1 MEKKTLKNVLINSC
15 NIVMKDSLDSDD
27 TLVLEIEFCG
37 ECLSKKV
44 SYVLSTVNLDYDDKW
59 VVNEIGMSLIPLIMK
74 TVYADRFEDISGKY
88 CRIALDESGNVSA
101 LYNIIHSDDFV
112 HLYDSFEVYNQ

>member
-1 MEKKTLKNVLINSC
+1 MEKTLKNALIKSC
-15 NIVMKDSLDSDD
+15 SIIMKDSLDSDD
-27 TLVLEIEFCG
+27 TLVLEIEFCC

-59 VVNEIGMSLIPLIMK
+59 VVNDIGMSLIPLIMK
-74 TVYADRFEDISGKY
+74 TVYANSFEDISGKY
-88 CRIALDESGNVSA
+88 CRITLDESGNVSD

-112 HLYDSFEVYNQ
+112 NLYDSFEVYNQ

>member
-1 MEKKTLKNVLINSC
+1 MEKTLKNVLINSC
-15 NIVMKDSLDSDD
+15 NIVMKDSLEGKD

-44 SYVLSTVNLDYDDKW
+44 SYVLSTIDLDYDDKW
-59 VVNEIGMSLIPLIMK
+59 VVNNISMSLIPLIMK
-74 TVYADRFEDISGKY
+74 TVYVDSFNDISGRY
-88 CRIALDESGNVSA
+88 CRIVLDESGNVSD

-112 HLYDSFEVYNQ
+112 HLYNFEVYNQ

>member
-1 MEKKTLKNVLINSC
+1 MERVLKNVLIKSC
-15 NIVMKDSLDSDD
+15 DIIMKEGSLTGDD

-44 SYVLSTVNLDYDDKW
+44 SYVLSTINLDHDDKW
-59 VVNEIGMSLIPLIMK
+59 VVNNISMSLIPLIMK
-74 TVYADRFEDISGKY
+74 TVYADSFEDISGKY
-88 CRIALDESGNVSA
+88 CRIVLDESCNVSD

-112 HLYDSFEVYNQ
+112 HLYNFEVYSQ

>member
-15 NIVMKDSLDSDD
+15 NIVMKDSITGAD

-44 SYVLSTVNLDYDDKW
+44 SYVLSKISVEYDNW
-59 VVNEIGMSLIPLIMK
+59 VVNNIGMSLIPRIMK
-74 TVYADRFEDISGKY
+74 TVYADSFEDISGRY
-88 CRIALDESGNVSA
+88 CSIVLDESGNVSD

-112 HLYDSFEVYNQ
+112 CLYNFEVYDK

>member
-1 MEKKTLKNVLINSC
+1 MEKTLKNVLINSC
-15 NIVMKDSLDSDD
+15 SIVMKESLDIGDA
-27 TLVLEIEFCG
+27 LVLEIEFCG

-59 VVNEIGMSLIPLIMK
+59 VVNDIGMSLIPLIMK
-74 TVYADRFEDISGKY
+74 TVYADSFKDISGKY
-88 CRIALDESGNVSA
+88 CRIALDESGNVSD

-112 HLYDSFEVYNQ
+112 NLYDSFEVYSR

>member
-1 MEKKTLKNVLINSC
+1 MEKKKLKNVLINSC
-15 NIVMKDSLDSDD
+15 SIIMKESIDIGDA
-27 TLVLEIEFCG
+27 LVLEIEFCG

-44 SYVLSTVNLDYDDKW
+44 SYVLSMINLENDNW

-74 TVYADRFEDISGKY
+74 TVYADSFEDISGKY
-88 CRIALDESGNVSA
+88 CRITLDESGNVSD

-112 HLYDSFEVYNQ
+112 NLYDSFEVYNQ